1 MNPGAMMGSHEGTKG
16 RNGNGV
22 LGSEGMSTVI
32 PIEHR
37 RLKYVSQLNMG
48 QSPSSEDVTR
58 FDEAEGLPF
67 LQGNAEF
74 GSVSPTYKHTCNTP
88 PKTAKV
94 GDLLVSVRAPVG
106 ALNIA
111 DQMYGIGRGLC
122 AVTWKSIEPRFGWWA
137 MHYHRGKLSEV
148 ATGSTYEAVSAEDL
162 GNLFLSF
169 PDLKSQRL
177 IADYLD
183 RETARIDALVAE
195 KEKMLALL
203 EEKRAALISRAVTR
217 GLDPTAPLKPSGL
230 DWLGD
235 IPAHWETRTL
245 KRVSL
250 RIDTGSTPSASYMD
264 GSLQPK
270 FLWFTPGDFENGGE
284 LFDSKRKIPIE
295 AIEDK
300 EAKVFPANAIMVIGI
315 GATLGKVATSPVE
328 FSANQQINV
337 IYPSEET
344 SSEFLLYTLQG
355 YEKVFRANANS
366 ATLPILNQERLG
378 AIHIPFPPMEEQLL
392 IAATIREKHAAERKI
407 LKQLISSISLLKERR
422 AALITAAVTGQIP
435 AEEMQI

>member
-1 MNPGAMMGSHEGTKG
+1 MNPGIMMASHEGTKG

-169 PDLKSQRL
+169 PDLKSQHL

-217 GLDPTAPLKPSGL
+217 GLDESAPLKPSGL

-235 IPAHWETRTL
+235 IPTHWEVLPLRWFMRIGSGEFLSNESISKDETEDLLIPVVGGNGVLGYTSQANTENALVIGRVGAQCGNVHFVDGPLWVTDNALLVKITSRFEPRYLREVLHLMELNTL
-245 KRVSL
+245 ANQSAQPLITGEMVKNQKVPAPPISEQSEILQLLKEALGEYVNLLKEVERSL
-250 RIDTGSTPSASYMD
+250 R
-264 GSLQPK
+264 
-270 FLWFTPGDFENGGE
+270 
-284 LFDSKRKIPIE
+284 
-295 AIEDK
+295 
-300 EAKVFPANAIMVIGI
+300 
-315 GATLGKVATSPVE
+315 
-328 FSANQQINV
+328 
-337 IYPSEET
+337 
-344 SSEFLLYTLQG
+344 
-355 YEKVFRANANS
+355 
-366 ATLPILNQERLG
+366 
-378 AIHIPFPPMEEQLL
+378 
-392 IAATIREKHAAERKI
+392 
-407 LKQLISSISLLKERR
+407 LLKERR
-422 AALITAAVTGQIP
+422 AALITAAVTGQIS
-435 AEEMQI
+435 AEEMSA

>member
-1 MNPGAMMGSHEGTKG
+1 
-16 RNGNGV
+16 
-22 LGSEGMSTVI
+22 
-32 PIEHR
+32 
-37 RLKYVSQLNMG
+37 MG
-48 QSPSSEDVTR
+48 QSPLSEDVTR
-58 FDEAEGLPF
+58 FDEGEGLPF

-74 GSVSPTYKHTCNTP
+74 GTVSPTPKHTCNTP

-122 AVTWKSIEPRFGWWA
+122 AVTWKNVEPRFGWWA
-137 MHYHRGKLSEV
+137 MHFHRGKLSEV
-148 ATGSTYEAVSAEDL
+148 ATGSTYEAVSAGDL
-162 GNLFLSF
+162 GNLFLAL
-169 PDLKSQRL
+169 PDIETQRL

-183 RETARIDALVAE
+183 REIARIDALVAE

-217 GLDPTAPLKPSGL
+217 GLDPNAPLKPSGL

-235 IPAHWETRTL
+235 IPAHWEVRTL
-245 KRVSL
+245 KKVSA

-264 GSLQPK
+264 GTLFQD
-270 FLWFTPGDFENGGE
+270 FLWFTPGDFENGCN
-284 LFDSKRKIPIE
+284 LTDSKRKIPRE

-300 EAKVFPANAIMVIGI
+300 EVKVFPANSIMVIGI

-337 IYPSEET
+337 IHPSEEI
-344 SSEFLLYTLQG
+344 SSEFLLYLLHG
-355 YEKVFRANANS
+355 YKNVFRANANS

-378 AIHIPFPPMEEQLL
+378 AIQIPFPPIEEQLSIVAKLEEKTAIEQAIRKEL
-392 IAATIREKHAAERKI
+392 I
-407 LKQLISSISLLKERR
+407 LSLSLIKERR
-422 AALITAAVTGQIP
+422 AALITSAVTGQIP
-435 AEEMQI
+435 VEEMSP

>member
-1 MNPGAMMGSHEGTKG
+1 
-16 RNGNGV
+16 
-22 LGSEGMSTVI
+22 MSTVI

-183 RETARIDALVAE
+183 RETARIDALVTE

-203 EEKRAALISRAVTR
+203 EEKRAALISSKVTR

-235 IPAHWETRTL
+235 IPAHWETTKFSWSIFISEGQVGPEDDRFLEMILIAPNHIESRTG
-245 KRVSL
+245 RVLYTETANDQGAISGKYLCKKGDVIYSKIRPALRKVALAHDDCLCSADMYALRPNQTIKPEYLLYFMLSEDFSNWAELESARVAMPKINRESL
-250 RIDTGSTPSASYMD
+250 SAIR
-264 GSLQPK
+264 LTVPPLEEQ
-270 FLWFTPGDFENGGE
+270 
-284 LFDSKRKIPIE
+284 E
-295 AIEDK
+295 AI
-300 EAKVFPANAIMVIGI
+300 VSAIKTKASKIDVQWESIR
-315 GATLGKVATSPVE
+315 K
-328 FSANQQINV
+328 
-337 IYPSEET
+337 
-344 SSEFLLYTLQG
+344 
-355 YEKVFRANANS
+355 
-366 ATLPILNQERLG
+366 
-378 AIHIPFPPMEEQLL
+378 
-392 IAATIREKHAAERKI
+392 TIE
-407 LKQLISSISLLKERR
+407 LLKERR
-422 AALITAAVTGQIP
+422 AALITATVTGQIP
-435 AEEMQI
+435 LEEMLP